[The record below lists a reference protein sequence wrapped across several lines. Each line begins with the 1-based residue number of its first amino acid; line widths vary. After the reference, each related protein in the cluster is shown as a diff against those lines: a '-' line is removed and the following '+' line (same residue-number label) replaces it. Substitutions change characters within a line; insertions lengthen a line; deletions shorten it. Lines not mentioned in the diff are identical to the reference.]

1 MSDICKRYVIQ
12 GSFVMKI
19 ILIPFLLFIYTI
31 TATSYASEKQTDATI
46 VTENTATKNITS
58 EETANRDKAD
68 KNKSENTDEK
78 PTTGATR
85 KKNVLSRFFSAV
97 KGVFGK
103 GGKQKS
109 KEDIKDGKSATESS
123 QKKNYDY
130 FVDKDGDGICDGRR
144 LNRPRRQRM
153 GHRRGRGKN

>member
-1 MSDICKRYVIQ
+1 MQ
-12 GSFVMKI
+12 
-19 ILIPFLLFIYTI
+19 ILFLLFIYMTVAI
-31 TATSYASEKQTDATI
+31 SYASEKQADTMT
-46 VTENTATKNITS
+46 VTENTATKNLTR
-58 EETANRDKAD
+58 EETANKDKAD

-85 KKNVLSRFFSAV
+85 KKNVLLRFFSAV

-109 KEDIKDGKSATESS
+109 KEDIKDGKSTTEIAN
-123 QKKNYDY
+123 KKNYDY

-153 GHRRGRGKN
+153 GHRRGRVKN